1 MPMNP
6 IDSEILRLARTHR
19 GPYLGALSASGDKQ
33 PGLLAV
39 LALHGELARIPN
51 MVSEPML
58 GRIRVQWW
66 VDVLPGV
73 VSGRVPSHPVAQALA
88 PLGLDLETLRSVVAA
103 HNFAFEDGMASVT
116 EHLDHAGASGGTLAT
131 LMVDILGVE
140 GGAVRTSAHDIGSA
154 WALAEVLAS
163 GQRVACADDAEQLRT
178 KAYEK
183 IRQARVSIQAL
194 ERKQRKAAS
203 PVFTLMRLVERQL
216 GNPHGPLGAG
226 AVLSVWWAS
235 LSGRF

>member
-1 MPMNP
+1 MNP
-6 IDSEILRLARTHR
+6 IDPEILRLARAHR

-33 PGLLAV
+33 PGLLAL
-39 LALHGELARIPN
+39 LALHGELARIPA

-66 VDVLPGV
+66 VDEVPGV
-73 VSGRVPSHPVAQALA
+73 VSGRPPSHPVAQALA
-88 PLGLDLETLRSVVAA
+88 PLGLDLETLISVVDA

-116 EHLDHAGASGGTLAT
+116 EHLDHAGASGGALAT
-131 LMVDILGVE
+131 LMVDVLSVKGD
-140 GGAVRTSAHDIGSA
+140 AVRTSAHDIGTA

-163 GQRVACADDAEQLRT
+163 GQRVASLGDAEQLRT
-178 KAYEK
+178 HAYEK
-183 IRQARVSIQAL
+183 IHQARISVQAMA
-194 ERKQRKAAS
+194 KTQRKALS
-203 PVFTLMRLVERQL
+203 PVFVLMRLVERQL
-216 GNPHGPLGAG
+216 GDPHAPLGAG